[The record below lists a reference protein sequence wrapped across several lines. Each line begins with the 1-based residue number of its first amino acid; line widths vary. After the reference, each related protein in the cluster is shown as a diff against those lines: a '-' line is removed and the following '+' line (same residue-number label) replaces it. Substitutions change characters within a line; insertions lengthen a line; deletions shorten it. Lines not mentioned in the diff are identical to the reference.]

1 MSLSHLLFRR
11 RSRPFAAAV
20 PLLLVTCTLAA
31 CGSEDEQ
38 KAAAPSDGPAT
49 LVPSNAIAYGEVL
62 VRPEGDVEEGVVTAA
77 RRMLRVSD
85 PGRELRRLL
94 DEGLEETDRNVFSEE
109 IDPFLGDSIGGF
121 LLIENPAEAE
131 SPDGAVI
138 IEVRDQAA
146 AERALARDADPD
158 DRRATY
164 EGVEY
169 TVDADD
175 GSAYGFVDDHLVGGT
190 EEGFRAAVAAS
201 RGRSLADEERFTDA
215 ADGLPEDRLAWGYA
229 EPRMIVELLR
239 EQALADPELR
249 GALEGQEDQLDR
261 ALGSEPIT
269 MALTARADQVVFE
282 FASGS
287 AELPQAGDS
296 AVKLADLPGEAW
308 AALAAPLDGE
318 TITEQLRQSEVY
330 DMAATEVRNVLGLDL
345 DADLLG
351 WLDGVAAFVGGTS
364 LTDAAAG
371 IVLGSSDP
379 AATERAVDGIE
390 RFAKRSGLSTTPTTG
405 GGHGFQARF
414 PQVPQPLALL
424 ADGDKLALGLGVAS
438 AREALDPE
446 SPLSETEP
454 GKSAIESLGDGYE
467 AGFLLVPGPLMSLLE
482 GFGIDQD
489 PDFAEIRSYVS
500 AYRSIVAGT
509 KQDGDRVSAKFVLNL
524 QDPDDDADGATTP

>member
-20 PLLLVTCTLAA
+20 PLLLVTCAVAA

-38 KAAAPSDGPAT
+38 KTASPSSGPAT
-49 LVPSNAIAYGEVL
+49 LAPANAIAYGEVL
-62 VRPEGDVEEGVVTAA
+62 VRPEGDVEEGVLTAA
-77 RRMLRVSD
+77 RRMLRVAD
-85 PGRELRRLL
+85 PARELRRLL
-94 DEGLEETDRNVFSEE
+94 DEATDEGDRNVFSAE
-109 IDPFLGDSIGGF
+109 IDPFLGDRVGGF
-121 LLIENPAEAE
+121 LLIENPADAE
-131 SPDGAVI
+131 SPDGAGI

-146 AERALARDADPD
+146 AERALARDAGTD

-169 TVDADD
+169 TIDGDD
-175 GSAYGFVDDHLVGGT
+175 DVVYGFVDDYLVAGT

-201 RGRSLADEERFTDA
+201 KGRSLAEEERFTDA
-215 ADGLPEDRLAWGYA
+215 ADELPDDRLAWGYA
-229 EPRMIVELLR
+229 EPRMIIELLR
-239 EQALADPELR
+239 EQALVDPELR
-249 GALEGQEDQLDR
+249 GALEGQEEQLDR

-296 AVKLADLPGEAW
+296 AVALGDLPGEAW
-308 AALAAPLDGE
+308 AAFAAPVDGE
-318 TITEQLRQSEVY
+318 TIARQLRQSDVY
-330 DMAATEVRNVLGLDL
+330 DMAATQVRELLGLDL

-364 LTDAAAG
+364 LVDASAG

-379 AATERAVDGIE
+379 AGTERAVDGLE
-390 RFAKRSGLSTTPTTG
+390 RFAKRSGLQTTPTTG
-405 GGHGFQARF
+405 EGHGFQLRF
-414 PQVPQPLALL
+414 PQFPQPLALL
-424 ADGDKLALGLGVAS
+424 ADGDKLAFGLGVAS
-438 AREALDPE
+438 AREALDPR
-446 SPLSETEP
+446 SPLADTEP

-467 AGFLLVPGPLMSLLE
+467 AQFLLVPEPLMALLE
-482 GFGIDQD
+482 GFGLAEEE
-489 PDFAEIRSYVS
+489 PDFAEVRSYVS

-509 KQDGDRVSAKFVLNL
+509 KQEGDRTSAKFVLNL
-524 QDPDDDADGATTP
+524 QDPDSESSDTP